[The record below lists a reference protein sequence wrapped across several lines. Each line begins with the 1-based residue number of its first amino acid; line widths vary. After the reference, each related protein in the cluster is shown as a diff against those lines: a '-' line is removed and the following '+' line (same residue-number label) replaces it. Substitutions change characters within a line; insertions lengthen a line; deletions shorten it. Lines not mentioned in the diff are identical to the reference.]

1 MSVRAKRSRLLISSS
16 ERFSNIFAF
25 AKDDEM
31 VQQILEV
38 VRLMGGDEQRA
49 FIVHAAADDTFQG
62 LAGGDV

>member
-1 MSVRAKRSRLLISSS
+1 
-16 ERFSNIFAF
+16 
-25 AKDDEM
+25 M